1 MKTQLQIKGMS
12 CQHCVKAVDGAL
24 RKLSGIKVEEV
35 NVGNATIS
43 SEGPIDLEKVRE
55 AIENQGFE
63 LA

>member
-1 MKTQLQIKGMS
+1 MKTQLQINGMS

-24 RKLSGIKVEEV
+24 RELSGIKVEKV

-55 AIENQGFE
+55 AIEELGFE

>member
-55 AIENQGFE
+55 AIEDQGFE